1 MYISKV
7 ILSLSDRYKIFTSDW
22 LWIGICQN
30 AVLTKY
36 HYDNN
41 KQKTQKQKNKSQK
54 KKPTFARSR
63 PATENPTQGS

>member
-36 HYDNN
+36 HYNNN
-41 KQKTQKQKNKSQK
+41 KQKTQKQKNKN
-54 KKPTFARSR
+54 
-63 PATENPTQGS
+63 TEEKADFCAI

>member
-7 ILSLSDRYKIFTSDW
+7 ILSLSDRYKIFTGDW

-41 KQKTQKQKNKSQK
+41 KQKTQKQKNKN
-54 KKPTFARSR
+54 
-63 PATENPTQGS
+63 TEEKADFCAI

>member
-1 MYISKV
+1 MYTSKV
-7 ILSLSDRYKIFTSDW
+7 ILSLPDRYKIFTSDL

-41 KQKTQKQKNKSQK
+41 KQKTQKQKTKTQK

-63 PATENPTQGS
+63 PATENPTKGS